1 MLNFGL
7 KLAKI
12 ITYIFSVWFHGFPL
26 MLFVDFW
33 LKIPVLDC
41 ELLKVE
47 IGTLF
52 SFKWMSPPFKEAL
65 YVFLWVV
72 RFFDYNN
79 FLCPSAHG
87 NIPPPQ
93 KKWSNRSRHRQIS
106 LQYWW
111 FLGYFCMEKF
121 SQLPLQSS
129 HSILSQV
136 PSVKLWSN
144 VSLGPTRGSG
154 HSLKRHG

>member
-41 ELLKVE
+41 ELLKVG

-87 NIPPPQ
+87 NIPPP
-93 KKWSNRSRHRQIS
+93 KKKMEQQIQTS
-106 LQYWW
+106 TDL
-111 FLGYFCMEKF
+111 
-121 SQLPLQSS
+121 
-129 HSILSQV
+129 
-136 PSVKLWSN
+136 PSVLM
-144 VSLGPTRGSG
+144 VLGLFLHGKIQSASSAIITLYSFPSPISQTLKQCLLGS
-154 HSLKRHG
+154 HQRIWPLS